1 MEAITREEKIMSGE
15 NLMPITRKEMFL
27 AKAAGMDVET
37 PEPITRE
44 EMFLSKIQGGGGGGG
59 GDNWLKQFV
68 EGEPVELHDD
78 TITTIVANR
87 FKSDTTI
94 TDVNLPNVV
103 TINANAF
110 EGAKALQSL
119 TLTNTVNLNR
129 YCFSGCTALKTA
141 IIPNA
146 TLDSDYIF
154 HGCTSLEYVDAS
166 DCGRIGSATRGYT
179 FSDCQALR
187 AIKTDKA
194 QMIGERSFWDCTSLT
209 DVRFPCL
216 HDIDDYAFMNCYKLC
231 KVDVAE
237 NSLYALSI
245 GSKAFYNACS
255 LKEVTIRDRRRA
267 TLVGINAFDGCYHFH
282 GTVHEKYNPD
292 GLKDGYIYVPA
303 ELIDT
308 YKSATNWSTFADRFR
323 ALEDYTVDG
332 TITGSLDETKI

>member
-1 MEAITREEKIMSGE
+1 MSGE
-15 NLMPITRKEMFL
+15 NLTPITRKEMFL

-44 EMFLSKIQGGGGGGG
+44 EMFLSKITGGSGGDG

-103 TINANAF
+103 TVNESAF
-110 EGAKALQSL
+110 ESAKALQSL

-146 TLDSDYIF
+146 TLDRDYIF
-154 HGCTSLEYVDAS
+154 SGCTSLEYVDAS
-166 DCGRIGSATRGYT
+166 DCGRIGNAVYGYT
-179 FSDCQALR
+179 FSDCKALR
-187 AIKTDKA
+187 AIKADKA
-194 QMIGERSFWDCTSLT
+194 QMIGARSFWNCTSLT

-216 HDIDDYAFMNCYKLC
+216 SYIDNYAFMNCYKLC
-231 KVDVAE
+231 RVDVAE
-237 NSLYALSI
+237 NSPYRLSI
-245 GSKAFYNACS
+245 GNNAFNYAYS
-255 LKEVTIRDRRRA
+255 LKEVIIRDIRCA
-267 TLVGINAFDGCYHFH
+267 TLGGINAFNGCSHFH
-282 GTVHEKYNPD
+282 GTVNEAYNPD

-308 YKSATNWSTFADRFR
+308 YKSETNWSTFADQFR